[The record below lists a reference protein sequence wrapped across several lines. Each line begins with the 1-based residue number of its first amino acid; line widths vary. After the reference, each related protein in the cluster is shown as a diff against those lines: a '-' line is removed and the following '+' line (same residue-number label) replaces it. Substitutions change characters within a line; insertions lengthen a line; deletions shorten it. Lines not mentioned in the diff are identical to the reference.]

1 MLEEKYTTK
10 GIVIYRYKN
19 RLTYAMVEN
28 DAHDLVLHK
37 AMSLTSTFANDN
49 SFLVVGFTFVMV
61 HGRRRNC
68 HFILRSRRNIQSVS
82 WAMEPQL
89 LNADPS
95 TARVK
100 VTLHL
105 GSETHSALAS
115 KGPISEQLTSVKEQ
129 SMSILKD
136 FITKNNI
143 PNDVPDDLDEIS
155 SDDDDD
161 DDVVSAKPPV
171 KKSKNKQ

>member
-1 MLEEKYTTK
+1 
-10 GIVIYRYKN
+10 
-19 RLTYAMVEN
+19 
-28 DAHDLVLHK
+28 
-37 AMSLTSTFANDN
+37 
-49 SFLVVGFTFVMV
+49 
-61 HGRRRNC
+61 
-68 HFILRSRRNIQSVS
+68 
-82 WAMEPQL
+82 MEPQL
-89 LNADPS
+89 LNVDPS

-100 VTLHL
+100 VSLHL

-115 KGPISEQLTSVKEQ
+115 NGLISEQLVSVKEQ

-143 PNDVPDDLDEIS
+143 PNDVPDELEEIS

-161 DDVVSAKPPV
+161 VASAKPPV